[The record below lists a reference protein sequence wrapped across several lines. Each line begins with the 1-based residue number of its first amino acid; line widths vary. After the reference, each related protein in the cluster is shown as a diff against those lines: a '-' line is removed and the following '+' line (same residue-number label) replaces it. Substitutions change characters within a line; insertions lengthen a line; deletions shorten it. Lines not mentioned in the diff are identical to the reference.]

1 MKTKLTKGF
10 TIVELLIVIAII
22 TVLITIIYAQLNP
35 QKQIENARR
44 IAANRDI
51 NELIVGIKLYKSLDN
66 EGNYPDGIDTLN
78 KGEAKMITDTV
89 DGGKDPENTP
99 AYTTA
104 ATADCP
110 AKNIVS
116 DVDPG
121 DIDLMLTTNDVVDLS
136 TLVTKGYVTT
146 LNSSYGENE
155 ATPPEKYTDIKATGY
170 WVGKTMTDGKLVVGS
185 CYFGGTSVTEK

>member
-66 EGNYPDGIDTLN
+66 EGNYPAGIQNLAD
-78 KGEAKMITDTV
+78 GEALMIKDTNNDGATDYIALPSV
-89 DGGKDPENTP
+89 
-99 AYTTA
+99 
-104 ATADCP
+104 DCP
-110 AKNIVS
+110 AVNVISES
-116 DVDPG
+116 DTQAIKLKSAAG
-121 DIDLMLTTNDVVDLS
+121 DAVDLS

-146 LNSSYGENE
+146 LNSSYGENDGGI
-155 ATPPEKYTDIKATGY
+155 KFTDNKATGY
-170 WVGKTMTDGKLVVGS
+170 WVGKTEGAPADNDGKLVVGS